1 MSLLIDNMDESVGE
15 MLPQV
20 GLDGQPLTREYYIK
34 EWENGSDIDNNS
46 IDYISNDTRILLSSI
61 NEMKYKLY
69 AIRLRPFTEDNYR
82 KEFDITRNLISLELK
97 LRDVLKRSDE
107 NTKDAIDNYMK
118 KKSIERSKDINRLT
132 RVIDD
137 QEIRK
142 DGIALST
149 LVEADVLHNDD
160 PGFIIADTEN
170 KSTIPHYELSLTTTD
185 DIMGKYPVN
194 YKTIMNYIEVFKH
207 ISSSSTNLTDSPN
220 IVIFNRPDNSILLV
234 GYSLLEKIP
243 ATFKDTLN
251 KYKSVAIGKYQRIIS
266 EVCNNNPYKD
276 EIRVECSR
284 CPKTGSFYIYLIMI
298 HIEYPDSP
306 YEDSDYI
313 ESYVYDDN
321 NTSYSDKISIIE
333 EEVDMLKNKLEISKK
348 MYYKTGE
355 IGYKNRIQGLTYLI
369 EKKEEE
375 LENTKEEEKNSK
387 DSNDD
392 TTKKDKKSKEDDS
405 SNSEDNTDTSDNDN
419 SNENNSDTDD
429 SEDKSDSKP
438 KKKEKKD
445 DDTHIDKDIQEYIDK
460 LTEKGYKIRYAY
472 SGKAVKKDDDDKSLN
487 SDARIMFDNKYPFED
502 APEGWELRDV
512 DKCSYLDVNTP
523 EDESDSDDDKS
534 KDNKKEDKS
543 FDDWKQEYLNN
554 LNTWIENLPDS
565 SKEGSK
571 KEEDPVTEALL
582 DDMDLDYCYDLM
594 IESIKDFL

>member
-20 GLDGQPLTREYYIK
+20 DLNGQPLTREYYIK
-34 EWENGSDIDNNS
+34 EWENGSDVDNGS
-46 IDYISNDTRILLSSI
+46 IDYISDDTRILLSFI
-61 NEMKYKLY
+61 NDMKYKLY
-69 AIRLRPFTEDNYR
+69 AIRLRPFTEENYR

-107 NTKDAIDNYMK
+107 NTKDAIDDYMR
-118 KKSIERSKDINRLT
+118 KKSIERSKDINRLN

-194 YKTIMNYIEVFKH
+194 YKTMMNYIEVFKH

-266 EVCNNNPYKD
+266 EVLNNNPYKD

-306 YEDSDYI
+306 YEDNDYI
-313 ESYVYDDN
+313 ESYTYNDN
-321 NTSYSDKISIIE
+321 NTSYSNKISLIE

-375 LENTKEEEKNSK
+375 LGDTKEEEKNSK

-392 TTKKDKKSKEDDS
+392 
-405 SNSEDNTDTSDNDN
+405 SNTSDNNNN
-419 SNENNSDTDD
+419 SDESNSDTDD

-438 KKKEKKD
+438 KKKD

-460 LTEKGYKIRYAY
+460 LTNKGYKIRYAY
-472 SGKAVKKDDDDKSLN
+472 SGKAIKKDDDDKSLN

-523 EDESDSDDDKS
+523 EENSSEDNDKKS
-534 KDNKKEDKS
+534 KEDKEDKS
-543 FDDWKQEYLNN
+543 FDDWKKEYLEN
-554 LNTWIENLPDS
+554 LNTWIENLPES

-582 DDMDLDYCYDLM
+582 DNMDLDYCYDLM

>member
-149 LVEADVLHNDD
+149 LVEANILHNDD

-220 IVIFNRPDNSILLV
+220 IAIFNRPNNSILLV

-266 EVCNNNPYKD
+266 EVGNNNPYKD

-313 ESYVYDDN
+313 ESYTYDDN
-321 NTSYSDKISIIE
+321 DISYSNKISNIE

-375 LENTKEEEKNSK
+375 LEDTKEEEKNSK
-387 DSNDD
+387 DSDDND
-392 TTKKDKKSKEDDS
+392 TKKSKKSKEDDS
-405 SNSEDNTDTSDNDN
+405 SDSEDNTDISDNDN
-419 SNENNSDTDD
+419 SDESNTDTDD
-429 SEDKSDSKP
+429 SKDKSDSKP

-460 LTEKGYKIRYAY
+460 LTDKGYKIRYAY
-472 SGKAVKKDDDDKSLN
+472 SGKSIKKDDDDKSLN

-571 KEEDPVTEALL
+571 KKEDPVTEALL
-582 DDMDLDYCYDLM
+582 DDMDLNYCYDMM

>member
-220 IVIFNRPDNSILLV
+220 IAIFNRPDNSILLV

-284 CPKTGSFYIYLIMI
+284 CPKTASFYIYLIMI

-313 ESYVYDDN
+313 ESYVYNDN
-321 NTSYSDKISIIE
+321 DTSYSNKISII

-375 LENTKEEEKNSK
+375 LEDTKEEEKNSK
-387 DSNDD
+387 DSDEN
-392 TTKKDKKSKEDDS
+392 
-405 SNSEDNTDTSDNDN
+405 NTDT
-419 SNENNSDTDD
+419 DD
-429 SEDKSDSKP
+429 GEDKSDSKP
-438 KKKEKKD
+438 KKKD

-472 SGKAVKKDDDDKSLN
+472 SGKSIKKDDDDKSLN

-565 SKEGSK
+565 SKDSSK
-571 KEEDPVTEALL
+571 KKEDPVTEALL
-582 DDMDLDYCYDLM
+582 DNMDLDYCYDLM